1 MGRQSKALGV
11 IGVISLLFALLTA
24 LYLAIG
30 GAWLLSLGGS
40 PYYVVTGVVL
50 LVFAWL
56 LWSAHASAFVLY
68 ALVLIGTVIWGLWE
82 SGPDFWA
89 LAPRAD
95 VLVVFGVWLLLLRR
109 WHVERPSQLAVVSL
123 VIALVVSGGVLV
135 YAHFNDPQ
143 QINGTLAG
151 SRVTPAPNPDGI
163 QPSEWAAYGRDD
175 QGTRYSPLQQ
185 ITPENVKNLQMAWTF
200 RTGDMKGPNDP
211 VEITNEVTPIK
222 IGDLLYLCSA
232 HQILFALDAK
242 TGELKWKF
250 DPGLKAQHVTCRGV
264 SYIDLSASAGATGA
278 APASDA
284 GAASGADAAAPASA
298 PALGT
303 QATAAAASDTTAAAT
318 PVAASVTCTRRILLP
333 VNDGHLY
340 ALDALTGE
348 RCAGFGSNGDLY
360 LQHAMPVTTPGM
372 YEPTSPAI
380 VTKKVVIVAGAV
392 EDNFSNR
399 EPSGVIRGFDVRTG
413 QLLWVFDSGAADPNR
428 IPGPGEHYTWN
439 SPNAWAPG
447 AYDAKLDIAYL
458 PMGVKTPDIWGGDR
472 TPDLERYATGLLA
485 LHASTG
491 KLAWFYQTV
500 HHDLWDMDQPSQP
513 TLADI
518 TDRDGKTVPLVYAPA
533 KTGDLFVLDRRTGAL
548 VVPAPGMPVPQGAAP
563 GDHVSP
569 TQPSSQLTFRPS
581 KNLTDADMWGATMYD
596 QLVCRVMFHKLRYE
610 GTFTPP
616 SLQGT
621 LVFPGNL
628 GMFEWGGLALDTDRQ
643 VAVANPI
650 ALPFVSRLIPRGPG
664 NPMEPQPGAKGSGTE
679 SGIQPQYGVPYG
691 VTLNPFMSPFG
702 LPCKQPAW
710 GYISA
715 IDLKTNQIVWKKRI
729 GTVHDSSPIPLPFR
743 MGMPMLGGPM
753 VTAGGVIFIGATADN
768 YLRAFDVNDGKLLW
782 QARLPAGGHATPM
795 TYSVNGRQFVVI
807 AAGGHGSFGT
817 KLGDYVVAYGLPRR
831 AASRSSRLWDCAAAD
846 DRVQAAPAPARRARR
861 WRSVCDR
868 APRGAQLRRRSRR
881 APCSRAMQFASSA
894 RIRQSRKDA
903 AFLP

>member
-1 MGRQSKALGV
+1 MARQSKPLGV
-11 IGVISLLFALLTA
+11 IGVISVLFTLLTA
-24 LYLAIG
+24 IYLLVG

-40 PYYVVTGVVL
+40 AYYVVTGVAL
-50 LVFAWL
+50 LVVAWL
-56 LWSAHASAFVLY
+56 LWRASAASFVLY
-68 ALVLIGTVIWGLWE
+68 ALVLIGTAVWGLWE
-82 SGPDFWA
+82 SGPDLWA
-89 LAPRAD
+89 LVPRSG
-95 VLVVFGVWLLLLRR
+95 VLVIFGVWLLVLMS
-109 WHVERPSQLAVVSL
+109 WHLERPRKTGVVALLAG
-123 VIALVVSGGVLV
+123 LVVWGGVLA

-143 QINGTLAG
+143 QINGTLSAYTG
-151 SRVTPAPNPDGI
+151 TVAPNPNGI
-163 QPSEWAAYGRDD
+163 QPSEWPAYGRDQ

-185 ITPENVKNLQMAWTF
+185 ITPENAKNLQLAWAF
-200 RTGDMKGPNDP
+200 RTGDTKGPNDP

-222 IGDLLYLCSA
+222 IGDLLYLCSP
-232 HQILFALDAK
+232 HQILFALDAQ

-250 DPGLKAQHVTCRGV
+250 DPKLHADPSFQHVTCRGV
-264 SYIDLSASAGATGA
+264 SFIDLSASAVAMGASAASAASGAEAA
-278 APASDA
+278 APASDPAADTQA
-284 GAASGADAAAPASA
+284 GAPAASD
-298 PALGT
+298 
-303 QATAAAASDTTAAAT
+303 ATAAAAAAT
-318 PVAASVTCTRRILLP
+318 SGTNGTCTRRILLP
-333 VNDGHLY
+333 VHDGHLY

-348 RCAGFGSNGDLY
+348 RCAGFGDNGDLD

-372 YEPTSPAI
+372 YEPTSPPI
-380 VTKKVVIVAGAV
+380 VTGKVIVVTGAV
-392 EDNFSNR
+392 EDNFSTR

-413 QLLWVFDSGAADPNR
+413 ELLWVFDPGAADPNK

-439 SPNAWAPG
+439 SPNSWAPA
-447 AYDAKLDIAYL
+447 AYDPKLDIVYL

-472 TPDLERYATGLLA
+472 TPDMERYATGLLA

-491 KLAWFYQTV
+491 KIAWFYQTV

-518 TDRDGKTVPLVYAPA
+518 TDKDGNTVPVVYAPA
-533 KTGDLFVLDRRTGAL
+533 KTGNLFVLDRRTGAL
-548 VVPAPGMPVPQGAAP
+548 VVPAPEMPVPQGAAP

-569 TQPSSQLTFRPS
+569 TQPFSQLTFRPS

-596 QLVCRVMFHKLRYE
+596 QLICRVMFHKLRYE

-616 SLQGT
+616 SLQGS
-621 LVFPGNL
+621 LIFPGNL
-628 GMFEWGGLALDTDRQ
+628 GMFEWGGLAIDTDRQ

-679 SGIQPQYGVPYG
+679 AGIQPQYGVPYG
-691 VTLNPFMSPFG
+691 VTLNPFLSPLG

-729 GTVHDSSPIPLPFR
+729 GTVRDSSPLPLPFR

-768 YLRAFDVNDGKLLW
+768 YLRAYNVNDGTLLW
-782 QARLPAGGHATPM
+782 QARLPAGGQATPM
-795 TYSVNGRQFVVI
+795 TYAVNGRQFVVI

-817 KLGDYVVAYGLPRR
+817 KLGDYVIAYALP
-831 AASRSSRLWDCAAAD
+831 
-846 DRVQAAPAPARRARR
+846 Q
-861 WRSVCDR
+861 
-868 APRGAQLRRRSRR
+868 Q
-881 APCSRAMQFASSA
+881 
-894 RIRQSRKDA
+894 
-903 AFLP
+903 